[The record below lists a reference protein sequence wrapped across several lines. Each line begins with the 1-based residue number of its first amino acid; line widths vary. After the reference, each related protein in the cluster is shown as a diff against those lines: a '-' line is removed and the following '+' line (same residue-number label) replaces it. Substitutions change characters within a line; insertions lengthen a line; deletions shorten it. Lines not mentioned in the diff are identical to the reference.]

1 MLPTHILKQLRK
13 IVGKGNVL
21 TDPLDLLL
29 YEYDGS
35 MDAMRPEAVVFAHST
50 AEVSDVLAL
59 AYRERIPCVP
69 RGSGT
74 NLSGGSVPAKGGI
87 VLELT
92 RMNRILEIDVANQ
105 RAVVEPGVYNLDLQ
119 NALSPLGYFYAPDP
133 ASQKVSTIGGN
144 VAENAGGPHCLKY
157 GVTTNHVLGLEVVFA
172 DGRVSQL
179 GGKAL
184 DAPGY
189 DLVGALVGSE
199 GTLCVV
205 TKVIVRIMPMPQEV
219 KTLLAIFDSLDA
231 AADAVSDIIGRRIVP
246 ATLEMMDKLTI
257 QAVEAS
263 LAVGYPTDAEAVL
276 VIEVDGPAAGLAAQ
290 AREIQAIC
298 IQHGAREVRRARNE
312 QERQALWSG
321 RRGAFGAMTRVRP
334 SIMVADGTV
343 PRAKL
348 PLVLREVGR
357 IARKYHLQHANLLH
371 AGDGNLHPNLMF
383 DARDPDERQ
392 RVIKASHEILEVC
405 VAVGGT
411 ISGEHGIGLEKIG
424 AMPLVFSDD
433 DMRAMFG
440 LKRVFDPNYVLN
452 PGKVFPERFYRTE
465 GATA

>member
-1 MLPTHILKQLRK
+1 MLSSHVLKKLSK
-13 IVGKGNVL
+13 IVGRHNVL
-21 TDPLDLLL
+21 TNPVDLLL

-35 MDAMRPEAVVFAHST
+35 MDSMRPEAVVFVHST
-50 AEVSDVLAL
+50 AQVAQVLAL
-59 AYRERIPCVP
+59 AHQYRIPCVP

-92 RMNRILEIDVANQ
+92 RMNRILEIDTANE

-119 NALSPLGYFYAPDP
+119 NALAPFGYFYAPDP

-157 GVTTNHVLGLEVVFA
+157 GVTSNHVLGFEVVLA
-172 DGRVSQL
+172 DGRVSHF
-179 GGKAL
+179 GGKAI

-199 GTLCVV
+199 GTLCVF
-205 TKVIVRIMPMPQEV
+205 TKIIVRIMPMPQAV
-219 KTLLAIFDSLDA
+219 KTLLAIFDSLEA
-231 AADAVSDIIGRRIVP
+231 AADTVSDIIGRGILP
-246 ATLEMMDKLTI
+246 ATLEMMDQLTI

-263 LAVGYPTDAEAVL
+263 LGVGYPTDAEAVL
-276 VIEVDGPAAGLAAQ
+276 VIEVDGPAAGLSAQ
-290 AREIQAIC
+290 AREIEELCAL
-298 IQHGAREVRRARNE
+298 HGAREVRRARDD

-343 PRAKL
+343 PRQKL
-348 PLVLREVGR
+348 PAVLREVAR
-357 IARKYHLQHANLLH
+357 IARKYHLAHANLLH

-392 RVIKASHEILEVC
+392 RVIQASHEILEVC

-411 ISGEHGIGLEKIG
+411 ISGEHGIGLEKIA
-424 AMPLVFSDD
+424 AMPLVFSDA
-433 DMRAMFG
+433 DMRAMFA
-440 LKRVFDPNYVLN
+440 LKRVFDPYQLLN
-452 PGKVFPERFYRTE
+452 PVKIFPERFYRTE
-465 GATA
+465 GAAA

>member
-1 MLPTHILKQLRK
+1 MLSSETLKNLRK
-13 IVGKGNVL
+13 IVGKENVL
-21 TDPLDLLL
+21 TAEVDLLL

-35 MDAMRPEAVVFAHST
+35 MDAMRPDVVVFAHST
-50 AEVSDVLAL
+50 HEVSQVLAL
-59 AYRERIPCVP
+59 AHRHGIPCVP

-74 NLSGGSVPAKGGI
+74 NLSGGSVPARGGI
-87 VLELT
+87 VLELS
-92 RMNRILEIDVANQ
+92 RMNRILEIDTANQ

-119 NALSPLGYFYAPDP
+119 NALAPLGFFYAPDP

-157 GVTTNHVLGLEVVFA
+157 GVTTNHVLGLEVVLA
-172 DGRVSQL
+172 DGRVCQL

-184 DAPGY
+184 DVPGY
-189 DLVGALVGSE
+189 DLVGTLVGSE
-199 GTLCVV
+199 GTLCVF
-205 TKVIVRIMPMPQEV
+205 TKIVVRIMPLPQQV
-219 KTLLAIFDSLDA
+219 KTLLAIFDSLDH
-231 AADAVSDIIGRRIVP
+231 AADAVSDIIGRGIVP
-246 ATLEMMDKLTI
+246 ATLEMMDRLTI

-276 VIEVDGPAAGLAAQ
+276 VIEVDGPAAGLEAQ
-290 AREIQAIC
+290 AREVSLLC
-298 IQHGAREVRRARNE
+298 TRHGAREVRLARDE
-312 QERQALWSG
+312 QERQALWAG

-343 PRAKL
+343 PREKL
-348 PLVLREVGR
+348 PAVLREVGR
-357 IARKYHLQHANLLH
+357 IARKYRLQHANLLH

-411 ISGEHGIGLEKIG
+411 ISGEHGIGLEKIA
-424 AMPLVFSDD
+424 AMSLVFREE
-433 DMRAMFG
+433 DMEAMFA
-440 LKRVFDPNYVLN
+440 LKRVFDPRLVLN
-452 PGKVFPERFYRTE
+452 PGKIFPEHYYGRG
-465 GATA
+465 GAPA